1 MEMVRSRG
9 TVHGSQP
16 RSRSSSV
23 ASAVGRGSARHS
35 TLPGHHANK
44 SGGSSTELLGAS
56 NDKHR
61 NKKKHTTGEADL

>member
-1 MEMVRSRG
+1 M
-9 TVHGSQP
+9 
-16 RSRSSSV
+16 